1 MVAFCE
7 AELSSRLTQ
16 LPVDNPRPSDSP
28 IPMNFLR
35 VRVEVITISSF
46 LVSLIG
52 QLLKLSYVIAGVR
65 IDDYF
70 FGELNL

>member
-1 MVAFCE
+1 
-7 AELSSRLTQ
+7 
-16 LPVDNPRPSDSP
+16 
-28 IPMNFLR
+28 MNFLR